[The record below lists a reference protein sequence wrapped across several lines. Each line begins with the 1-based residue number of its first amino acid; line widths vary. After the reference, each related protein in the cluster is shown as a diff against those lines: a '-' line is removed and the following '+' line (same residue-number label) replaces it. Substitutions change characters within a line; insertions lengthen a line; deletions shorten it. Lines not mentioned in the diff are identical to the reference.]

1 MTLVALAAGN
11 AYDVNARV
19 WATYM
24 GKYIPG
30 KPNIMIQHIRGAS
43 SMIAANYLSNVAKP
57 DDLAIHNTVPSRNL
71 EGRADS
77 NEELVDRLQ
86 QLLNK

>member
-1 MTLVALAAGN
+1 LTVVALAAGD
-11 AYDVNARV
+11 ACDLNARL

-43 SMIAANYLSNVAKP
+43 SMIAV
-57 DDLAIHNTVPSRNL
+57 
-71 EGRADS
+71 
-77 NEELVDRLQ
+77 
-86 QLLNK
+86 